1 MTTQTPLIPS
11 PFITIHH
18 YRYSMRTLTDTR
30 TFSPSQ
36 LPTRRPT
43 KYALKTAGYLSTS
56 SVAVQSAD
64 GDQCDLQA
72 DSVGEDTLKL
82 LLHDQMDLDSEGHP
96 QVLVDLMEASVA
108 AFAVGEVVGSEA
120 GSEEASMVDQEA
132 VGSAVAVAMAAVE
145 GSDTN
150 RTASTVLVL
159 RRRERPLVL
168 AVEAEALVVVPNTVI
183 NRTEVGTATVA
194 VEADMTI
201 VVREAVE
208 VMQTWSPSSLAA
220 VKDTETEIA
229 TVVLVDMVETTIR
242 ESDLTRTAATMTP
255 GASGDTKLG
264 SISWTPTVC
273 CKG

>member
-1 MTTQTPLIPS
+1 M
-11 PFITIHH
+11 
-18 YRYSMRTLTDTR
+18 
-30 TFSPSQ
+30 
-36 LPTRRPT
+36 
-43 KYALKTAGYLSTS
+43 
-56 SVAVQSAD
+56 D

-72 DSVGEDTLKL
+72 DSVGEDTRKL
-82 LLHDQMDLDSEGHP
+82 LLHDPMDLDLEGHP
-96 QVLVDLMEASVA
+96 QVRVDLMEASVA

-120 GSEEASMVDQEA
+120 GSEEASMVGQEA

-150 RTASTVLVL
+150 RTASTVPVL
-159 RRRERPLVL
+159 RQRERLLVL
-168 AVEAEALVVVPNTVI
+168 AVEAEALVVVLNTVI
-183 NRTEVGTATVA
+183 NRTEVGMLTVA
-194 VEADMTI
+194 VEAGMTT

-208 VMQTWSPSSLAA
+208 VMQIWSPSSLAA

-229 TVVLVDMVETTIR
+229 MVVLVDMVETTIR

-255 GASGDTKLG
+255 GASGDTKLD